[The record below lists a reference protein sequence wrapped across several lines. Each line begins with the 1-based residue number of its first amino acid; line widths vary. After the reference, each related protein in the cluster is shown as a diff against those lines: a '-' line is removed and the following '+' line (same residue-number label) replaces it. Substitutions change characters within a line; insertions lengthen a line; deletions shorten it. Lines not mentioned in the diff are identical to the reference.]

1 MQKTNAVEAVIET
14 LSDYEI
20 EHGKPM
26 PNLPNGAIQANL
38 IGLFLIYYGPKFRIA
53 SEVALATIPDGT
65 TPDIVL

>member
-1 MQKTNAVEAVIET
+1 MEAVIET

-20 EHGKPM
+20 EHEKPM
-26 PNLPNGAIQANL
+26 LNLTHGAIQANL
-38 IGLFLIYYGPKFRIA
+38 IGLFFIYYGPKLRIA